1 MDKTRINLIL
11 ILAFVVLGWGLTA
24 CNTTRKKPSSAQ
36 SKVSFYEL
44 SAVSLFG
51 DEMDF
56 REFKGRKILVVNV
69 ASKCGFTPQY
79 AQLQELYETF
89 GEKLS
94 VIGFPANNF
103 MNQEP
108 GTNEEIAQFCDANF
122 GVTFPMSER
131 ISVRGSDIHPVYQWL
146 TDPAQNGWN
155 SKEPSWNFY
164 KYLIDEKGELLAVF
178 PSRTSPDD
186 PEIVSMITGE

>member
-1 MDKTRINLIL
+1 
-11 ILAFVVLGWGLTA
+11 
-24 CNTTRKKPSSAQ
+24 
-36 SKVSFYEL
+36 
-44 SAVSLFG
+44 
-51 DEMDF
+51 
-56 REFKGRKILVVNV
+56 
-69 ASKCGFTPQY
+69 
-79 AQLQELYETF
+79 
-89 GEKLS
+89 
-94 VIGFPANNF
+94 